1 MRSEGAAPGGG
12 TLFAV
17 DAGRG
22 QVSLRAIWV
31 GAGWPEDVRAALE
44 GQGEGPWPA
53 ELVLLAREFSPGA
66 IESLTARSANWAD
79 ESGAARISAPGLVV
93 LRDGSRRP
101 SPRRTLGWS
110 ASAADIAELLLS
122 QGWPEGFGTAEL
134 ANKSGWSAPQVSQVL
149 RLFDDEGWTSKYGPG
164 RGRGAKRE
172 LVDSDGL
179 LRSWSEAMVDR
190 PTPVR
195 EASRTFADPIAFLT
209 DELAASL
216 ADNVRWALGGWAAAD
231 EVAPFLT
238 SVPTLQIH
246 VHEDDFRA
254 PLTDA
259 MHDSGLREVEEGG
272 RVQFRSATPSSIAR
286 TWSQSGRF
294 PLASTPR
301 IYVDLQRLGPRGSEA
316 AEHLKEEAIDPLHRR
331 GGETGGPS
339 DGLEVFELETKAR
352 LEQRLAASSVPGI
365 RDRYRHGTYS
375 AGYLL
380 RGVESVSGLPEFKGI
395 LEGAVGRETGWPPW
409 LVAEGSR
416 SYEDTIE
423 AWFEDTVFNDP
434 AHSDFW
440 RADPRGRLCLIR
452 GYDEDSTRWPF
463 PPGSTL
469 DLTLPI
475 WRVGACVLHAHRLAV
490 RLGASRIEF
499 MMRWEG
505 LEGRELVDHLD
516 PRRFSGE
523 DFCCRQEVV
532 VNSFEAAPASLD
544 LGLEDLVSFLTAP
557 LYAAFGFRPPEDLVA
572 EQLTKLCETGLP

>member
-1 MRSEGAAPGGG
+1 MRSQGEAAAGG

-22 QVSLRAIWV
+22 PVSLRAQWV

-66 IESLTARSANWAD
+66 IEVLAARSANWAD
-79 ESGAARISAPGLVV
+79 ESGAARISAPGLLVI
-93 LRDGSRRP
+93 RDGSRRP
-101 SPRRTLGWS
+101 PPRRVLGWS
-110 ASAADIAELLLS
+110 ASAVDIAELLLS

-179 LRSWSEAMVDR
+179 LRSWSEAMADR

-195 EASRTFADPIAFLT
+195 EASRTVADPIAFLA
-209 DELAASL
+209 DELAPSL

-246 VHEDDFRA
+246 VHEDDFRGS
-254 PLTDA
+254 LTTA
-259 MHDSGLREVEEGG
+259 MYDSGLREVEEGG
-272 RVQFRSATPSSIAR
+272 RVQFRSAPASAIAR
-286 TWSQSGRF
+286 SWSPSGRF

-316 AEHLKEEAIDPLHRR
+316 AEHLKEEAIDPLHRQR
-331 GGETGGPS
+331 AEAGGPS
-339 DGLEVFELETKAR
+339 QGLEIWELETKAR
-352 LEQRLAASSVPGI
+352 LEQRLATSPVPGI

-380 RGVESVSGLPEFKGI
+380 RGVEAVSSLPDFKRI
-395 LEGAVGRETGWPPW
+395 LEESVGRETGWPPW
-409 LVAEGSR
+409 LVTAGSR

-452 GYDEDSTRWPF
+452 GYDEDSRGWPF

-475 WRVGACVLHAHRLAV
+475 WRVGECVLHAHRLAS

-505 LEGRELVDHLD
+505 LEGRELVDHLNLGHL
-516 PRRFSGE
+516 SGE
-523 DFCCRQEVV
+523 DLRCRQGVV
-532 VNSFEAAPASLD
+532 VNSIEAMPASLD
-544 LGLEDLVSFLTAP
+544 SNLEELVSFLIAP
-557 LYAAFGFRPPEDLVA
+557 LYAAFGFRLPEGLVA
-572 EQLTKLCETGLP
+572 EQLAKVRGKGLR